1 MEGFGN
7 SALTGAAPHGDDL
20 RAAAG
25 PGALLPDAVFLFD
38 ANPAGWFSDE
48 TLLFDEFGYD
58 GFLDDGVPY
67 DDEYPESFPVD
78 PFPEALFYDA
88 VFAGGAPSSADAP
101 WLSLDA
107 RLAAA
112 EVFLKADLTADGPG
126 LIDQTQALEKFKC
139 WATGQQARLAVTF
152 EAKQRQE
159 QAELEAES
167 SPGHGN
173 RSALSA
179 GDLGKPRPKEQ
190 SMGVAEQIALARGES
205 PHRGGR
211 LLGMAKA
218 LVTEMP
224 HTLGALDTGQLNE
237 ERAMYVVKE
246 TATLTV
252 EDRAAVDEE
261 LAADTGTFNG
271 VGTRAVIAALKAAA
285 TRRDPRSVT
294 QRASHAA
301 SERGVSLRPAPDCMT
316 YLTAMLPAHQGVAV
330 YAALTRQAD
339 TVHAA
344 GDPRSLGQIKADTL
358 VEWTTGTQGG
368 VAGVE
373 ISLVMTDRTLLQGD
387 SEPARLAGYG
397 VVPSAWARKL
407 VAQQE
412 DEQGEG
418 QGAGQGRAPGQSLP
432 GCHDSGPPDHL
443 QTAAGR
449 SAAGGSNISGS
460 GTGHKDAGQQD
471 AVQELKIWL
480 RRLYTAPDTGD
491 LVAMDSRRR
500 LFPAPLRRF
509 IQIRDNT
516 CRTPYC
522 DAPIRHHD
530 HIIPWHNN
538 GPTSLA
544 NGAGLCEACN
554 HTKELPGWK
563 AQPRPG
569 PRHTIELT
577 TPTGHT
583 YQSTAPP
590 LPGTPLPGMPL
601 PGMPLSGASSPG
613 TRLSEASLPR
623 NGLLGDGLL
632 GTGRGGIGH

>member
-7 SALTGAAPHGDDL
+7 SALTGAAPHGGDL
-20 RAAAG
+20 YAAAV
-25 PGALLPDAVFLFD
+25 PQALLPDAFFRFD
-38 ANPAGWFSDE
+38 AIPAGWFSDE
-48 TLLFDEFGYD
+48 TLPFDEFADD

-88 VFAGGAPSSADAP
+88 VFAGGAPSVADAP
-101 WLSLDA
+101 RLSLDT

-112 EVFLKADLTADGPG
+112 EVILTADLTADGPG
-126 LIDQTQALEKFKC
+126 LIDQTQALEKFKR

-190 SMGVAEQIALARGES
+190 TMGAAEQIALARGES

-237 ERAMYVVKE
+237 ERAMHMVKE
-246 TATLTV
+246 TACLSV
-252 EDRAAVDEE
+252 EDRTAVDEE
-261 LAADTGTFNG
+261 LAADTGTFTG
-271 VGTRAVIAALKAAA
+271 VGTRTVIAAVKAAA
-285 TRRDPRSVT
+285 TRRDSRSVT

-301 SERGVSLRPAPDCMT
+301 SERSVSLRPAPDCMT
-316 YLTAMLPAHQGVAV
+316 YLTALLPAHEGVAV
-330 YAALTRQAD
+330 YAALTRHAD
-339 TVHAA
+339 TLKAA

-358 VEWTTGTQGG
+358 VEWTTGTPGG
-368 VAGVE
+368 ITGID

-387 SEPARLAGYG
+387 TEPARLEGYG
-397 VVPSAWARKL
+397 TVPAPWAREL
-407 VAQQE
+407 LTDAAAPEQTPEHRQVQGQE
-412 DEQGEG
+412 P
-418 QGAGQGRAPGQSLP
+418 R
-432 GCHDSGPPDHL
+432 
-443 QTAAGR
+443 
-449 SAAGGSNISGS
+449 AGGSNTPDPT
-460 GTGHKDAGQQD
+460 TGQKDAGQK

-480 RRLYTAPDTGD
+480 RRLYTAPQTGD

-500 LFPAPLRRF
+500 LFPPPLRRF

-538 GPTSLA
+538 GPTSLT

-563 AQPRPG
+563 AKPRPG
-569 PRHTIELT
+569 PRHTIEIT

-583 YQSTAPP
+583 YHSTAPP
-590 LPGTPLPGMPL
+590 LPGTSLPGCGQPE
-601 PGMPLSGASSPG
+601 PPVCVSPAAANDRCQTG
-613 TRLSEASLPR
+613 TTIRA
-623 NGLLGDGLL
+623 G
-632 GTGRGGIGH
+632 

>member
-1 MEGFGN
+1 MEGSGN
-7 SALTGAAPHGDDL
+7 SVLTGAAPHGGGL
-20 RAAAG
+20 RAATFPGDLCDAG
-25 PGALLPDAVFLFD
+25 IPILEFTYDAIPDD
-38 ANPAGWFSDE
+38 A
-48 TLLFDEFGYD
+48 FGND
-58 GFLDDGVPY
+58 GFLDEVIPY
-67 DDEYPESFPVD
+67 DDDLDTAYPESFPED

-88 VFAGGAPSSADAP
+88 VFAGGAPSVVDAP

-112 EVFLKADLTADGPG
+112 EVILKADLTADGPG
-126 LIDQTQALEKFKC
+126 LIDQTQALEKFKR

-173 RSALSA
+173 RSTLSA
-179 GDLGKPRPKEQ
+179 EDLGKKRPKEQ
-190 SMGVAEQIALARGES
+190 NLGVAEQIALARGES

-211 LLGMAKA
+211 LLGMGKA

-224 HTLGALDTGQLNE
+224 HSLAALDTGQLNE

-246 TATLTV
+246 TACLTV
-252 EDRAAVDEE
+252 EDRSAVDEE

-271 VGTRAVIAALKAAA
+271 AGTRAVIAAVKAAA
-285 TRRDPRSVT
+285 TRRDSRSVT

-301 SERGVSLRPAPDCMT
+301 SERSVSLRPAPDCMT
-316 YLTAMLPAHQGVAV
+316 YLTALLPAHQGVAV
-330 YAALTRQAD
+330 YAALTRHAD
-339 TVHAA
+339 TLKSA

-358 VEWTTGTQGG
+358 VEWTTGTPGG
-368 VAGVE
+368 ITGID

-387 SEPARLAGYG
+387 TEPARLTGYG
-397 VVPSAWARKL
+397 VVPAPWARNL
-407 VAQQE
+407 LTHAEAPEQTPEHRQVQGQE
-412 DEQGEG
+412 P
-418 QGAGQGRAPGQSLP
+418 R
-432 GCHDSGPPDHL
+432 
-443 QTAAGR
+443 
-449 SAAGGSNISGS
+449 AGGSNTPDPT
-460 GTGHKDAGQQD
+460 TGQKDAGQKDAGQK

-480 RRLYTAPDTGD
+480 RRLYTAPETGD

-500 LFPAPLRRF
+500 LFPPPLRRF

-516 CRTPYC
+516 CRPPYC

-569 PRHTIELT
+569 PRHTIEIT
-577 TPTGHT
+577 TAHHRHHHT

-590 LPGTPLPGMPL
+590 LPGTGARGPGCPERAERNQ
-601 PGMPLSGASSPG
+601 PDWTG
-613 TRLSEASLPR
+613 LSESAPPGGSLSEKAPVR
-623 NGLLGDGLL
+623 PV
-632 GTGRGGIGH
+632 

>member
-1 MEGFGN
+1 MEGIGN
-7 SALTGAAPHGDDL
+7 WALTAVAPHGGDL

-25 PGALLPDAVFLFD
+25 PGTLLPDAFRRFD
-38 ANPAGWFSDE
+38 VIPDGWFSDE
-48 TLLFDEFGYD
+48 AFPFDEFADDGFRAD
-58 GFLDDGVPY
+58 GFLEDGAPY
-67 DDEYPESFPVD
+67 DDGLDTAYPESFPVD

-88 VFAGGAPSSADAP
+88 VFAGGAPSVADAP
-101 WLSLDA
+101 RLSLDA

-112 EVFLKADLTADGPG
+112 EVILTADLTADGPG
-126 LIDQTQALEKFKC
+126 LIDQTQALEKFKR

-152 EAKQRQE
+152 EVRHREE
-159 QAELEAES
+159 QAERGTQADSNAVSAE
-167 SPGHGN
+167 
-173 RSALSA
+173 
-179 GDLGKPRPKEQ
+179 DLGKRRPKEQ
-190 SMGVAEQIALARGES
+190 NLGVAEQIALARGES

-224 HTLGALDTGQLNE
+224 HSLAALDTGQLNE

-246 TATLTV
+246 TACLTV
-252 EDRAAVDEE
+252 EDRSAVDEE

-271 VGTRAVIAALKAAA
+271 AGTRAVIAAVKAAA
-285 TRRDPRSVT
+285 TRRDSRSVT

-301 SERGVSLRPAPDCMT
+301 SERSVSLRPAPDCMT
-316 YLTAMLPAHQGVAV
+316 YLTALLPAHEGVAV
-330 YAALTRQAD
+330 YAALTRHAD
-339 TVHAA
+339 TLKSA

-358 VEWTTGTQGG
+358 VEWTTGTPGG
-368 VAGVE
+368 ITGID

-397 VVPSAWARKL
+397 VVPAPWARDL
-407 VAQQE
+407 LTPGQEEHAQHK
-412 DEQGEG
+412 EQGEG
-418 QGAGQGRAPGQSLP
+418 Q
-432 GCHDSGPPDHL
+432 
-443 QTAAGR
+443 TAAQGPGHEAWR
-449 SAAGGSNISGS
+449 PASGS
-460 GTGHKDAGQQD
+460 TTGQQD
-471 AVQELKIWL
+471 AAKELKIWL
-480 RRLYTAPDTGD
+480 RRLYTAPETGD

-563 AQPRPG
+563 ANPRPG
-569 PRHTIELT
+569 PRHTFEIT
-577 TPTGHT
+577 TPTGHS
-583 YQSTAPP
+583 YRSTAPP
-590 LPGTPLPGMPL
+590 LPGTRLSGTGLPRSGLSEPDLPG
-601 PGMPLSGASSPG
+601 PGDSETHRHEESGPAP
-613 TRLSEASLPR
+613 
-623 NGLLGDGLL
+623 
-632 GTGRGGIGH
+632 

>member
-1 MEGFGN
+1 MEGTGN
-7 SALTGAAPHGDDL
+7 WALTAVAPHGDDL
-20 RAAAG
+20 RAAAV
-25 PGALLPDAVFLFD
+25 PGTLFTDTALPLVAIPD
-38 ANPAGWFSDE
+38 GWFSDE
-48 TLLFDEFGYD
+48 AFPFDEFADDGFRAD
-58 GFLDDGVPY
+58 GFLEDGAPY
-67 DDEYPESFPVD
+67 DDGLDAVYPESFPED
-78 PFPEALFYDA
+78 PFPEALFYNA
-88 VFAGGAPSSADAP
+88 VFAGGAPSVADAP
-101 WLSLDA
+101 RLSLDA

-112 EVFLKADLTADGPG
+112 TALLKADLTADGPG
-126 LIDQTQALEKFKC
+126 LIDQTKALEKFKC

-152 EAKQRQE
+152 EVRHREE
-159 QAELEAES
+159 QAAPGALAIAGNAALADPGQAS
-167 SPGHGN
+167 HSP
-173 RSALSA
+173 LSA

-190 SMGVAEQIALARGES
+190 TMGAAEQIALARCES

-224 HTLGALDTGQLNE
+224 HSLAALDTGQLNE

-246 TATLTV
+246 TACLTV

-271 VGTRAVIAALKAAA
+271 AGTRAVVAATRAAA
-285 TRRDPRSVT
+285 TRRDSRSVT

-301 SERGVSLRPAPDCMT
+301 SERGVSLRPAPNCMT
-316 YLTAMLPAHQGVAV
+316 YLTALLPAHQGVAV
-330 YAALTRQAD
+330 YAALTRHAD
-339 TVHAA
+339 TLKSA

-358 VEWTTGTQGG
+358 VEWTTGTPGG
-368 VAGVE
+368 ITGID

-387 SEPARLAGYG
+387 SEPAGLAGYG
-397 VVPSAWARKL
+397 VVPAPWARDL
-407 VAQQE
+407 INPGQEEHAQHK
-412 DEQGEG
+412 EQGEG
-418 QGAGQGRAPGQSLP
+418 Q
-432 GCHDSGPPDHL
+432 
-443 QTAAGR
+443 TAAQGPGHEAR
-449 SAAGGSNISGS
+449 RPASGS
-460 GTGHKDAGQQD
+460 TIAQEDAGQQD
-471 AVQELKIWL
+471 AAKELLIWL
-480 RRLYTAPDTGD
+480 RRLYTAPETGD

-563 AQPRPG
+563 ANPRPG
-569 PRHTIELT
+569 PRHTFEIT
-577 TPTGHT
+577 TPTGHS
-583 YQSTAPP
+583 YRSTAPP
-590 LPGTPLPGMPL
+590 LPGTRLSGTGLPRSGLSEPDLPGPRDSETHRHEE
-601 PGMPLSGASSPG
+601 SGPAP
-613 TRLSEASLPR
+613 
-623 NGLLGDGLL
+623 
-632 GTGRGGIGH
+632 